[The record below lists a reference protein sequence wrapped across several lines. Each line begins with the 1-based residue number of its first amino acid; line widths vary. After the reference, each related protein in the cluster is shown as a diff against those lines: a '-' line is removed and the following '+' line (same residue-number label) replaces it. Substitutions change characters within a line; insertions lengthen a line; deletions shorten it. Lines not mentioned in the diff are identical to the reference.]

1 MTDTSLRPESD
12 QYLNLEWLMFARLIF
27 TTLLLGSSIVLQ
39 LSQTL
44 SLLAAPLLLLYG
56 LVVFIFLLSFIYSLV
71 LNRVTQRLPFA
82 YVQIGIDTFIVT
94 VIIYVTGSF
103 SSIFSFLYLVVII
116 YSSMLLYRTGSMV
129 MVGLCAL
136 QYSILIEL
144 EYYGFLKPY
153 VIDES
158 LLASNYNGSHVFYKI
173 MIIFL
178 GCLAVAIL
186 SSLLAEQARKSK
198 KELWAMEDHVR
209 RVEKMAAIGEMGA
222 GMAHEIKNP
231 LASLTG
237 SIQLLR
243 EELNHD
249 SDHDRLMKIVLREA
263 DRLSSLVNNF
273 LLFAKPPAGKIESIQ
288 LDRSLTETVELFEK
302 DHTCLDRI
310 TTNKDISPDIWIEM
324 DAQHLRQVLW
334 NLLLNAAEA
343 IDGQG
348 SIDIKLYL
356 LKGEVACIE
365 ITDDGC
371 GMSNET
377 MDSIFDPFFTTKKSG
392 TGLGLSIVHGILDSY
407 GSRLEVKSRL
417 DTGTTFTMRLKRV
430 ELPT

>member
-1 MTDTSLRPESD
+1 
-12 QYLNLEWLMFARLIF
+12 MFARLIF
-27 TTLLLGSSIVLQ
+27 TTLLLGSSVVLQ
-39 LSQTL
+39 LSQSP
-44 SLLAAPLLLLYG
+44 SLVAVPLLLLYG
-56 LVVFIFLLSFIYSLV
+56 LIVFIFLLSFIYSLI
-71 LNRVTQRLPFA
+71 LNRIKQRLYFA
-82 YVQIGIDTFIVT
+82 YVQIGMDTFIVT

-116 YSSMLLYRTGSMV
+116 YSSMLLHRTGSMV

-136 QYSILIEL
+136 QYSILVEL

-153 VIDES
+153 VLDES
-158 LLASNYNGSHVFYKI
+158 LLASSYSGSHVFYKI
-173 MIIFL
+173 MIIVL
-178 GCLAVAIL
+178 GCFAVAIL

-243 EELNHD
+243 EELNYN

-263 DRLSSLVNNF
+263 DRLSALVNNF
-273 LLFAKPPAGKIESIQ
+273 LLFAKPPAGKVESIQ
-288 LDRSLTETVELFEK
+288 LDKALIETVELFEK
-302 DHTCLDRI
+302 DHTCLDRVI
-310 TTNKDISPDIWIEM
+310 INKDISSDIWIEM

-348 SIDIKLYL
+348 AIDIKLYL
-356 LKGEVACIE
+356 VKAEIACIE

-377 MDSIFDPFFTTKKSG
+377 MDSIFDPFFTTKPSG

-407 GSRLEVKSRL
+407 SSRLEVKSKL
-417 DTGTTFTMRLKRV
+417 DTGTTFTMKLRCAG
-430 ELPT
+430 LPT

>member
-1 MTDTSLRPESD
+1 MTDSSLMPESD

-39 LSQTL
+39 LSQTP
-44 SLLAAPLLLLYG
+44 SLLAVPLLLLYG
-56 LVVFIFLLSFIYSLV
+56 LIVFIFLLSFIYTLI
-71 LNRVTQRLPFA
+71 LNRVKQRLHFA
-82 YVQIGIDTFIVT
+82 YLQIGIDTFIVT

-116 YSSMLLYRTGSMV
+116 YSSMLLYRTGSMI

-136 QYSILIEL
+136 QYSILVEL
-144 EYYGFLKPY
+144 EYYGFIRPF
-153 VIDES
+153 VMDES

-173 MIIFL
+173 MIIVLACF
-178 GCLAVAIL
+178 AVAIL
-186 SSLLAEQARKSK
+186 SSLLAEQTRKSK
-198 KELWAMEDHVR
+198 KELWAMEDHVK

-243 EELNHD
+243 DEFNYD

-288 LDRSLTETVELFEK
+288 LDKALAETVELFEK

-310 TTNKDISPDIWIEM
+310 TIHKDISPDIWIEM

-365 ITDDGC
+365 IADDGC

-377 MDSIFDPFFTTKKSG
+377 MDSVFDPFFTTKKSG

-417 DTGTTFTMRLKRV
+417 DTGTTFTMRLRRL

>member
-1 MTDTSLRPESD
+1 MPDSD
-12 QYLNLEWLMFARLIF
+12 EYLNLEWLMFARLIF

-39 LSQTL
+39 LSQTP
-44 SLLAAPLLLLYG
+44 SLLAIPLLLLYG
-56 LVVFIFLLSFIYSLV
+56 LIVFIFLLSFIYILI
-71 LNRVTQRLPFA
+71 LNRVKRRLHFA
-82 YVQIGIDTFIVT
+82 YIQISIDTFIVT

-116 YSSMLLYRTGSMV
+116 YSSMMLYRTGSMV

-136 QYSILIEL
+136 QYSILVEL
-144 EYYGFLKPY
+144 EYYGFLRPH

-158 LLASNYNGSHVFYKI
+158 LLASNYHGSHVFYKI
-173 MIIFL
+173 MIIVL
-178 GCLAVAIL
+178 GCFAVAIL

-198 KELWAMEDHVR
+198 KELWAMEDHVK

-222 GMAHEIKNP
+222 GIAHEIKNP
-231 LASLTG
+231 LASLAG

-243 EELNHD
+243 EELNYD
-249 SDHDRLMKIVLREA
+249 SHHDRLMKIVLREA

-288 LDRSLTETVELFEK
+288 LDRALTETVELFEK
-302 DHTCLDRI
+302 DHSCLDRI
-310 TTNKDISPDIWIEM
+310 TLNMNISPDIWIEM
-324 DAQHLRQVLW
+324 DAQHLRQVFW

-348 SIDIKLYL
+348 AIDIKLYT
-356 LKGEVACIE
+356 LKGEIACIE

-377 MDSIFDPFFTTKKSG
+377 MDSIFDPFFTTKNSG
-392 TGLGLSIVHGILDSY
+392 TGLGLSIVHSILDSY

-417 DTGTTFTMRLKRV
+417 DTGTTFTMRLRRV
-430 ELPT
+430 EQPT